1 VILLIVFKFFIMVRI
16 SVLLL
21 VFSFFGCGSNS
32 DKSKGSEGEDVTSV
46 KLTDDELLS
55 TVQKQTFKYFW
66 DYAEPNSGL
75 ARERYHPDGVYP
87 ENDSNIVT
95 TGGSGFGLMALVS
108 GMSQGYITK
117 EQGVERLNKIA
128 DFLGKADRFHGA
140 WSHWIDGNTGK
151 VKPFGTKD
159 NGGDL
164 VETSFLVAGMITVRE
179 YLKDGSENEKAVAQK
194 YDALWKGVNWQWFTN
209 NKNVL
214 YWHWSPTYDW
224 QMNFPLEGYNEC
236 LITYVLAASSP
247 THSIDAKA
255 YHEGWARSGGIVS
268 SNTKYNLPLIL
279 KHNGAEEFGG
289 PLFWAHYSY
298 VGLDPNQLTDKYANY
313 WDLNVNQTKINYQ
326 YCIENPKKGY
336 GPDYW
341 GLTASYSRNPDG
353 SIGYNAHMPSN
364 DQGVMS
370 PTAAISSIV
379 YTPKESIAVIRNL
392 YDNHKKETWGDAGF
406 YDALSLQNNNW
417 VAKRYLAIDQGP
429 EVVMIENYRTGLLW
443 KLFMNA
449 PEVKQGLVKLGFK
462 SGKYGI

>member
-1 VILLIVFKFFIMVRI
+1 MIRF
-16 SVLLL
+16 SLL
-21 VFSFFGCGSNS
+21 VLSFAFFLSCGSKEQNQN
-32 DKSKGSEGEDVTSV
+32 EEDNTKPSTE
-46 KLTDDELLS
+46 KLTDEQLLDS
-55 TVQKQTFKYFW
+55 VQKQTFKYFW

-75 ARERYHPDGVYP
+75 ARERYHPDGNYP

-95 TGGSGFGLMALVS
+95 TGGSGFGLMALVA
-108 GMSQGYITK
+108 GIDRGYVSK
-117 EQGVERLNKIA
+117 EEGVKRLDKIA
-128 DFLGKADRFHGA
+128 DFLAKADRFHGA

-164 VETSFLVAGMITVRE
+164 VETSFLVSGFITVRE
-179 YLKDGSENEKAVAQK
+179 YLKTGNEKEKAVAAK
-194 YDALWKGVNWQWFTN
+194 YDALWKGVDWQWYTN

-214 YWHWSPTYDW
+214 YWHWSPSYAW
-224 QMNFPLEGYNEC
+224 EMNFPLEGYNEC
-236 LITYVLAASSP
+236 LITYILAASSP
-247 THSIDAKA
+247 THTIDAKA

-268 SNTKYNLPLIL
+268 SKTKYNLPLIL

-298 VGLDPNQLTDKYANY
+298 VGLDPNQLSDKYANY

-326 YCIENPKKGY
+326 YCVENPKKIAGY
-336 GPDYW
+336 GPEYW

-364 DQGVMS
+364 DQGVIS

-379 YTPKESIAVIRNL
+379 YTPKESITFIRNL
-392 YDNHKKETWGDAGF
+392 YENHKEETWGNAGF
-406 YDALSLQNNNW
+406 YDALSLGNKW

-429 EVVMIENYRTGLLW
+429 EVVMIENYRSGLLW

-449 PEVKQGLVKLGFK
+449 PEVKQGLKKLEFK

>member
-1 VILLIVFKFFIMVRI
+1 MVRI

-21 VFSFFGCGSNS
+21 AFSFLGCGSIGE
-32 DKSKGSEGEDVTSV
+32 KSKEKVAEKTAAV
-46 KLTDDELLS
+46 KLTDDELLA

-87 ENDSNIVT
+87 ENDANIVT
-95 TGGSGFGLMALVS
+95 TGGSGFGLMAIVS
-108 GMSQGYITK
+108 GISQGYITK
-117 EQGVERLNKIA
+117 KEGVERLNKIA

-179 YLKDGSENEKAVAQK
+179 YLKDGSEKDKAVAQK
-194 YDALWKGVNWQWFTN
+194 YDALWKGVDWQWYTN

-214 YWHWSPTYDW
+214 YWHWSPNYDW

-236 LITYVLAASSP
+236 LITYVLGASSP

-255 YHEGWARSGGIVS
+255 YHEGWARSGGIVTS
-268 SNTKYNLPLIL
+268 KTKYNIPLIL

-313 WDLNVNQTKINYQ
+313 WDLNVNQVKIDYE
-326 YCIENPKKGY
+326 YCVENPKKFEGY
-336 GPDYW
+336 GADYW

-353 SIGYNAHMPSN
+353 SIGYNAHFPTN
-364 DQGVMS
+364 DVGVIS
-370 PTAAISSIV
+370 PTGAISSIV
-379 YTPKESIAVIRNL
+379 YTPKESMAVIRNL
-392 YDNHKKETWGDAGF
+392 YENHKDQTWGDAGF
-406 YDALSLQNNNW
+406 YDALSLGNNW

-462 SGKYGI
+462 SGKYGF

>member
-1 VILLIVFKFFIMVRI
+1 MVRI

-21 VFSFFGCGSNS
+21 AFTFFSCGSN
-32 DKSKGSEGEDVTSV
+32 DKPKEEKEENATTVA
-46 KLTDDELLS
+46 LTDEQLLE

-75 ARERYHPDGVYP
+75 ARERYHPDGIYP
-87 ENDSNIVT
+87 ENDANIVT
-95 TGGSGFGLMALVS
+95 TGGSGFGLMAIVS
-108 GMSQGYITK
+108 GMSQGYISK

-179 YLKDGSENEKAVAQK
+179 YLKEGSEKEKAVAQK
-194 YDALWKGVNWQWFTN
+194 YDALWKGVEWNWFTN

-224 QMNFPLEGYNEC
+224 QMNFPLQGYNEC
-236 LITYVLAASSP
+236 LITYVMAASSP

-255 YHEGWARSGGIVS
+255 YHEGWARNGDIVS
-268 SNTKYNLPLIL
+268 SDKKYNVPLVL
-279 KHNGAEEFGG
+279 KHNGAAEFGG

-298 VGLDPNQLTDKYANY
+298 VGLDPNQLSDKYANY
-313 WDLNVNQTKINYQ
+313 WDLNVNQTKINYE
-326 YCIENPKKGY
+326 YCVENPKKVKGY

-341 GLTASYSRNPDG
+341 GLSASYSRNSDG

-364 DQGVMS
+364 DQEVIS

-379 YTPKESIAVIRNL
+379 YMPKESMAFIRNL
-392 YDNHKKETWGDAGF
+392 YENHKEQTWGNAGF
-406 YDALSLQNNNW
+406 YDALSLGNNNW

-449 PEVKQGLVKLGFK
+449 PEVKQGLTKLGFK

>member
-1 VILLIVFKFFIMVRI
+1 MVRI

-21 VFSFFGCGSNS
+21 AFSFFGCGSIGE
-32 DKSKGSEGEDVTSV
+32 KSKDKVAEKTSVV
-46 KLTDDELLS
+46 KLTDDELLA

-75 ARERYHPDGVYP
+75 ARERYHPDGIYP
-87 ENDSNIVT
+87 DKDPNIVT
-95 TGGSGFGLMALVS
+95 TGGSGFGLMAIVS
-108 GMSQGYITK
+108 GISQGYITK
-117 EQGVERLNKIA
+117 AQGVERLNKIA

-179 YLKDGSENEKAVAQK
+179 YLKDGSEKDKAVAQK
-194 YDALWKGVNWQWFTN
+194 YDALWKGVDWQWYTN

-236 LITYVLAASSP
+236 LITYVMAASSP
-247 THSIDAKA
+247 THTIDPKV
-255 YHEGWARSGGIVS
+255 YHEGWARSGGIVTS
-268 SNTKYNLPLIL
+268 KTKYNIPLIL

-313 WDLNVNQTKINYQ
+313 WDLNVNQVKIDYE
-326 YCIENPKKGY
+326 YCVENPKKFEGY
-336 GPDYW
+336 GADYW

-353 SIGYNAHMPSN
+353 SIGYNAHFPTN
-364 DQGVMS
+364 DVGVIS
-370 PTAAISSIV
+370 PTGAISSIV
-379 YTPKESIAVIRNL
+379 YTPKESMAVIRNL
-392 YDNHKKETWGDAGF
+392 YDNHKDQTWGDAGF
-406 YDALSLQNNNW
+406 YDALSLGNNW

-462 SGKYGI
+462 SGKYNF

>member
-1 VILLIVFKFFIMVRI
+1 MVRI
-16 SVLLL
+16 SVLFLAFAF
-21 VFSFFGCGSNS
+21 FSCGSKE
-32 DKSKGSEGEDVTSV
+32 DKSKENVQENTSGVTA
-46 KLTDDELLS
+46 LTDEQLLDA
-55 TVQKQTFKYFW
+55 VQKQTFKYFW

-95 TGGSGFGLMALVS
+95 TGGSGFGLMALVA
-108 GMSQGYITK
+108 GIDRGYVSK
-117 EQGVERLNKIA
+117 EEGVKRLDKIA
-128 DFLGKADRFHGA
+128 DFLAKADRFHGA

-164 VETSFLVAGMITVRE
+164 VETSFLVSGFITVRE
-179 YLKDGSENEKAVAQK
+179 YLKTGNEKEKAVAAK
-194 YDALWKGVNWQWFTN
+194 YDALWKGVDWQWYTN
-209 NKNVL
+209 QKNVL
-214 YWHWSPTYDW
+214 YWHWSPSYAW
-224 QMNFPLEGYNEC
+224 EMNFPLQGYNEC
-236 LITYVLAASSP
+236 LITYVMAASSP
-247 THSIDAKA
+247 THTIDAKA

-268 SNTKYNLPLIL
+268 SKTKYNIPLIL

-313 WDLNVNQTKINYQ
+313 WDLNVNQTKINYE
-326 YCIENPKKGY
+326 YCVQNPNKNAGY
-336 GPDYW
+336 GPEYW

-364 DQGVMS
+364 DQGVIS

-379 YTPKESIAVIRNL
+379 YTPKESMAVIRNL
-392 YDNHKKETWGDAGF
+392 YENHKDETWGDAGF
-406 YDALSLQNNNW
+406 YDALSLGNKW

-449 PEVKQGLVKLGFK
+449 PEVKQGLTKLGFK

>member
-1 VILLIVFKFFIMVRI
+1 MVRI

-21 VFSFFGCGSNS
+21 AFSFLGCGSIGE
-32 DKSKGSEGEDVTSV
+32 KSKEKVAEKTAAV
-46 KLTDDELLS
+46 KLTDDELLA

-87 ENDSNIVT
+87 ENDANVVT
-95 TGGSGFGLMALVS
+95 TGGSGFGLMAIVS
-108 GMSQGYITK
+108 GISQGYITK
-117 EQGVERLNKIA
+117 KEGVERLNKIA

-179 YLKDGSENEKAVAQK
+179 YLKDGSEKDKAVAQK
-194 YDALWKGVNWQWFTN
+194 YDALWKGVDWQWYTN

-214 YWHWSPTYDW
+214 YWHWSPNYDW

-236 LITYVLAASSP
+236 LITYVLGASSP

-255 YHEGWARSGGIVS
+255 YHEGWARSGGIVTS
-268 SNTKYNLPLIL
+268 KTKYNIPLIL

-313 WDLNVNQTKINYQ
+313 WDLNVNQVKIDYE
-326 YCIENPKKGY
+326 YCVENPKKFEGY
-336 GPDYW
+336 GADYW

-353 SIGYNAHMPSN
+353 SIGYNAHFPTN
-364 DQGVMS
+364 DVGVIS
-370 PTAAISSIV
+370 PTGAISSIV
-379 YTPKESIAVIRNL
+379 YTPKESMAVIRNL
-392 YDNHKKETWGDAGF
+392 YENHKDQTWGDAGF
-406 YDALSLQNNNW
+406 YDALSLGNNW

-462 SGKYGI
+462 SEKYGF

>member
-1 VILLIVFKFFIMVRI
+1 
-16 SVLLL
+16 
-21 VFSFFGCGSNS
+21 
-32 DKSKGSEGEDVTSV
+32 
-46 KLTDDELLS
+46 
-55 TVQKQTFKYFW
+55 
-66 DYAEPNSGL
+66 
-75 ARERYHPDGVYP
+75 
-87 ENDSNIVT
+87 
-95 TGGSGFGLMALVS
+95 
-108 GMSQGYITK
+108 
-117 EQGVERLNKIA
+117 
-128 DFLGKADRFHGA
+128 
-140 WSHWIDGNTGK
+140 
-151 VKPFGTKD
+151 
-159 NGGDL
+159 
-164 VETSFLVAGMITVRE
+164 MITVRE
-179 YLKDGSENEKAVAQK
+179 YLKEGSEKEKAVAQK
-194 YDALWKGVNWQWFTN
+194 YDALWKGVEWQWFTN

-236 LITYVLAASSP
+236 LITYVMAASSP
-247 THSIDAKA
+247 THSIDAKV

-268 SNTKYNLPLIL
+268 DKKKYDIPLIL

-298 VGLDPNQLTDKYANY
+298 VGLDPNQLSDKYANY
-313 WDLNVNQTKINYQ
+313 WDLNVNQTKINYE
-326 YCIENPKKGY
+326 YCVQNPKNGY
-336 GPDYW
+336 SADYW

-370 PTAAISSIV
+370 PTAAISSIA

-392 YDNHKKETWGDAGF
+392 YENHKKETWGEAGF
-406 YDALSLQNNNW
+406 YDALSLQNNW

-449 PEVKQGLVKLGFK
+449 PEVKQGLTKLGFH

>member
-1 VILLIVFKFFIMVRI
+1 MIRF
-16 SVLLL
+16 SLL
-21 VFSFFGCGSNS
+21 VLSFAFLSCGSKEQNQN
-32 DKSKGSEGEDVTSV
+32 EEDNTKPSIE
-46 KLTDDELLS
+46 KLTDEQLLDV
-55 TVQKQTFKYFW
+55 VQKQTFKYFW

-75 ARERYHPDGVYP
+75 ARERYHPDGNYP
-87 ENDSNIVT
+87 ENDANIVT
-95 TGGSGFGLMALVS
+95 TGGSGFGLMALVA
-108 GMSQGYITK
+108 GIDRGYVSK
-117 EQGVERLNKIA
+117 EEGVKRLDKIA
-128 DFLGKADRFHGA
+128 DFLAKADRFHGA

-164 VETSFLVAGMITVRE
+164 VETSFLVSGFITVRE
-179 YLKDGSENEKAVAQK
+179 YLKTGNENEKAVAAK
-194 YDALWKGVNWQWFTN
+194 YDALWKGVDWQWYTN

-214 YWHWSPTYDW
+214 YWHWSPSYAW

-247 THSIDAKA
+247 THTIDAKA
-255 YHEGWARSGGIVS
+255 YHEGWARSGAIVS
-268 SNTKYNLPLIL
+268 SKTKYNLPLIL

-298 VGLDPNQLTDKYANY
+298 VGLDPNQLSDKYADY
-313 WDLNVNQTKINYQ
+313 WNLNVNQTKINYQ
-326 YCIENPKKGY
+326 YCVENPKNGY
-336 GPDYW
+336 SADYW

-379 YTPKESIAVIRNL
+379 YTPKESMAVIRNL
-392 YDNHKKETWGDAGF
+392 YDNHKQETWGNAGF
-406 YDALSLQNNNW
+406 YDALSLQNKW

-429 EVVMIENYRTGLLW
+429 EVVMIENYRSGLLW

-449 PEVKQGLVKLGFK
+449 PEVKEGLTKLGFK

>member
-1 VILLIVFKFFIMVRI
+1 MVRFSLILLSLTFFSCSTTNV
-16 SVLLL
+16 
-21 VFSFFGCGSNS
+21 
-32 DKSKGSEGEDVTSV
+32 DKQKENASTEV
-46 KLTDDELLS
+46 KLSDEQLLA

-75 ARERYHPDGVYP
+75 ARERYHPDGNYP
-87 ENDSNIVT
+87 ENDPHIVT
-95 TGGSGFGLMALVS
+95 TGGSGFGLMAIVS
-108 GMSQGYITK
+108 GISQGYITK
-117 EQGVERLNKIA
+117 QQGVERLNKIA

-179 YLKDGSENEKAVAQK
+179 YLKDGSETEKAVAHK
-194 YDALWKGVNWQWFTN
+194 YDALWKGVDWQWYTN

-214 YWHWSPTYDW
+214 YWHWSPNYDW

-236 LITYVLAASSP
+236 LITYVMAASSP
-247 THSIDAKA
+247 THTIDPKV

-268 SNTKYNLPLIL
+268 SKTKYNIPLIL

-313 WDLNVNQTKINYQ
+313 WNLNVNQTKINYE
-326 YCIENPKKGY
+326 YCVENPQKVKGY
-336 GPDYW
+336 GADYW

-364 DQGVMS
+364 DQGVIS

-379 YTPKESIAVIRNL
+379 YTPKESMAVIRNL
-392 YDNHKKETWGDAGF
+392 YENHKKETWGEAGF
-406 YDALSLQNNNW
+406 YDALSLGNNW

-429 EVVMIENYRTGLLW
+429 EVVMLENYRTGLLW

-449 PEVKQGLVKLGFK
+449 PEVKQGLIKLGFK

>member
-1 VILLIVFKFFIMVRI
+1 MVRI

-21 VFSFFGCGSNS
+21 ALSFFGCGSIGE
-32 DKSKGSEGEDVTSV
+32 KSKDKVAEKTSVV
-46 KLTDDELLS
+46 KLTDDELLAI
-55 TVQKQTFKYFW
+55 VQKQTFKYFW

-75 ARERYHPDGVYP
+75 ARERYHPDGFYP
-87 ENDSNIVT
+87 DNDPNIVT
-95 TGGSGFGLMALVS
+95 TGGSGFGLMAIVS
-108 GMSQGYITK
+108 GISQGYITK
-117 EQGVERLNKIA
+117 AQGVERLNKIA

-164 VETSFLVAGMITVRE
+164 VETSFLVAGIITVRE
-179 YLKDGSENEKAVAQK
+179 YLKDGSEKDKAVAQK
-194 YDALWKGVNWQWFTN
+194 YDALWKGVDWQWYTN

-214 YWHWSPTYDW
+214 YWHWSPNYDW

-236 LITYVLAASSP
+236 LITYVLGASSP
-247 THSIDAKA
+247 THAIDAKA
-255 YHEGWARSGGIVS
+255 YHEGWARSGGIVTS
-268 SNTKYNLPLIL
+268 KTKYNIPLIL

-313 WDLNVNQTKINYQ
+313 WDLNVNQVKIDYE
-326 YCIENPKKGY
+326 YCVENPKKFAGY
-336 GPDYW
+336 GADYW

-353 SIGYNAHMPSN
+353 SIGYNAHFPTN
-364 DQGVMS
+364 DVGVIS
-370 PTAAISSIV
+370 PTGAISSIV
-379 YTPKESIAVIRNL
+379 YTPKESMAVIRNL
-392 YDNHKKETWGDAGF
+392 YENHKDQTWGDAGF
-406 YDALSLQNNNW
+406 YDALSLGNNW

-462 SGKYGI
+462 SGKYGF

>member
-1 VILLIVFKFFIMVRI
+1 MVRI

-21 VFSFFGCGSNS
+21 VFTFFGCGSNA
-32 DKSKGSEGEDVTSV
+32 DKSKGEVAENISDV
-46 KLTDDELLS
+46 KLTDEQLLA

-75 ARERYHPDGVYP
+75 GRERYHPDGVYP
-87 ENDSNIVT
+87 DNDANIVT
-95 TGGSGFGLMALVS
+95 TGGSGFGLMAIVS

-117 EQGVERLNKIA
+117 AQGVERLNKIA

-194 YDALWKGVNWQWFTN
+194 YDALWKGVEWKWYTN

-236 LITYVLAASSP
+236 LITYVLGASSP
-247 THSIDAKA
+247 THAIDAKA

-268 SNTKYNLPLIL
+268 SKTKYNIPLIL

-313 WDLNVNQTKINYQ
+313 WDLNVNQTKINYE
-326 YCIENPKKGY
+326 YCIQNPKKGY
-336 GPDYW
+336 SADYW
-341 GLTASYSRNPDG
+341 GLTASYSRNSDG

-379 YTPKESIAVIRNL
+379 YTPKESMAVIRNL
-392 YDNHKKETWGDAGF
+392 YENHKKETWGEAGF

-429 EVVMIENYRTGLLW
+429 EVVMLENYRTGLLW

-449 PEVKQGLVKLGFK
+449 PEVKQGLTKLGFH

>member
-1 VILLIVFKFFIMVRI
+1 MVRI

-21 VFSFFGCGSNS
+21 VFSLFGCGSNS
-32 DKSKGSEGEDVTSV
+32 DKSKENEGENVTTV
-46 KLTDDELLS
+46 KLTDEELLA

-87 ENDSNIVT
+87 ENDANIVT

-117 EQGVERLNKIA
+117 EQGLERLNKIA

-194 YDALWKGVNWQWFTN
+194 YDALWKGVDWQWYTN

-214 YWHWSPTYDW
+214 YWHWSPSYAW

-268 SNTKYNLPLIL
+268 SKTKYNIPLVL
-279 KHNGAEEFGG
+279 KHNGAEEYGG

-313 WDLNVNQTKINYQ
+313 WDLNVNQTKINYE
-326 YCIENPKKGY
+326 YCVENPGKVKGY

-364 DQGVMS
+364 DQQVIS

-379 YTPKESIAVIRNL
+379 YTPKESMAVIRNL
-392 YDNHKKETWGDAGF
+392 YDNHKDLTWGEAGF
-406 YDALSLQNNNW
+406 YDALSLGNNNW

-462 SGKYGI
+462 SGKYGIQ

>member
-1 VILLIVFKFFIMVRI
+1 MIRI
-16 SVLLL
+16 SVLLM
-21 VFSFFGCGSNS
+21 VFTFFGCGSNTDKPKENAGENTATEKLS
-32 DKSKGSEGEDVTSV
+32 DEQ
-46 KLTDDELLS
+46 LLNV
-55 TVQKQTFKYFW
+55 VQKQTFKYFW

-75 ARERYHPDGVYP
+75 ARERYHPDGIYP
-87 ENDSNIVT
+87 ENDANIVT
-95 TGGSGFGLMALVS
+95 TGGAGFGLMAIVS
-108 GMSQGYITK
+108 GISQGYITK
-117 EQGVERLNKIA
+117 YQGVERLNKIA

-179 YLKDGSENEKAVAQK
+179 YLKDGYEKEKAVAQK
-194 YDALWKGVNWQWFTN
+194 YDALWKGVEWNWYTN

-214 YWHWSPTYDW
+214 YWHWSPNYAW
-224 QMNFPLEGYNEC
+224 QMNFALEGYNEC
-236 LITYVLAASSP
+236 LITYVMAASSP
-247 THSIDAKA
+247 THGIDAKV

-268 SNTKYNLPLIL
+268 SKTKYNLPLIL

-298 VGLDPNQLTDKYANY
+298 VGLDPTQLSDKYANY
-313 WDLNVNQTKINYQ
+313 WDLNVNQTKINYE
-326 YCIENPKKGY
+326 YCVQNPKKGY
-336 GPDYW
+336 SADYW
-341 GLTASYSRNPDG
+341 GLSASYSRNPDG

-379 YTPKESIAVIRNL
+379 YTPKESMAVIRNL
-392 YDNHKKETWGDAGF
+392 YDNHKKETWGNAGF
-406 YDALSLQNNNW
+406 YDALSLQNNW

-462 SGKYGI
+462 SGKYGF

>member
-1 VILLIVFKFFIMVRI
+1 
-16 SVLLL
+16 
-21 VFSFFGCGSNS
+21 
-32 DKSKGSEGEDVTSV
+32 
-46 KLTDDELLS
+46 
-55 TVQKQTFKYFW
+55 
-66 DYAEPNSGL
+66 
-75 ARERYHPDGVYP
+75 
-87 ENDSNIVT
+87 
-95 TGGSGFGLMALVS
+95 
-108 GMSQGYITK
+108 MSQGYITK

-164 VETSFLVAGMITVRE
+164 VETSFLVVGMITVRE
-179 YLKDGSENEKAVAQK
+179 YLKEGSEKEKAVAQK
-194 YDALWKGVNWQWFTN
+194 YDALWKGVDWQWYTN

-214 YWHWSPTYDW
+214 YWHWSPNYAW
-224 QMNFPLEGYNEC
+224 QMNFPLQGYNEC
-236 LITYVLAASSP
+236 LITYVMAASSP

-255 YHEGWARSGGIVS
+255 YHEGWARGGEIVS
-268 SNTKYNLPLIL
+268 PKTKYNLPLIL
-279 KHNGAEEFGG
+279 MHNGAEEFGG

-298 VGLDPNQLTDKYANY
+298 VGLDPNQLSDKYANY

-326 YCIENPKKGY
+326 YCVENPNKIPGY
-336 GPDYW
+336 GPEYW

-364 DQGVMS
+364 DQGVIS

-379 YTPKESIAVIRNL
+379 YTPKESMTFIRNL
-392 YDNHKKETWGDAGF
+392 YENHKKETWGDAGF
-406 YDALSLQNNNW
+406 YDALSLGNKW

-449 PEVKQGLVKLGFK
+449 PEVKQGLTKLGFK

>member
-1 VILLIVFKFFIMVRI
+1 MVRI

-21 VFSFFGCGSNS
+21 AFTFFSCGSIGK
-32 DKSKGSEGEDVTSV
+32 KSKEKVAEKTAAV
-46 KLTDDELLS
+46 KLTDDELLA

-87 ENDSNIVT
+87 ENDANIVT
-95 TGGSGFGLMALVS
+95 TGGSGFGLMAIVS
-108 GMSQGYITK
+108 GISQGYITK
-117 EQGVERLNKIA
+117 KEGVERLNKIA

-179 YLKDGSENEKAVAQK
+179 YLKDGSEKDKAVAQK
-194 YDALWKGVNWQWFTN
+194 YDALWKGVDWQWYTN

-214 YWHWSPTYDW
+214 YWHWSPNYDW

-236 LITYVLAASSP
+236 LITYVLGASSP

-255 YHEGWARSGGIVS
+255 YHEGWARSGGIVTS
-268 SNTKYNLPLIL
+268 KTKYNIPLIL

-313 WDLNVNQTKINYQ
+313 WDLNVNQVKIDYE
-326 YCIENPKKGY
+326 YCVENPKKFEGY
-336 GPDYW
+336 GADYW

-353 SIGYNAHMPSN
+353 SIGYNAHFPTN
-364 DQGVMS
+364 DVGVIS
-370 PTAAISSIV
+370 PTGAISSIV
-379 YTPKESIAVIRNL
+379 YTPKESMAVIRNL
-392 YDNHKKETWGDAGF
+392 YENHKDQTWGDAGF
-406 YDALSLQNNNW
+406 YDALSLGNNW

-462 SGKYGI
+462 SGKYGF

>member
-1 VILLIVFKFFIMVRI
+1 MIRI
-16 SVLLL
+16 SVLFLAFTF
-21 VFSFFGCGSNS
+21 FSCGSNA
-32 DKSKGSEGEDVTSV
+32 DKGKENAEENTSGVTV
-46 KLTDDELLS
+46 LNDEELLDA
-55 TVQKQTFKYFW
+55 VQKQTFKYFW

-87 ENDSNIVT
+87 ENDANIVT
-95 TGGSGFGLMALVS
+95 TGGSGFGLMTLIAGIDRGYVS
-108 GMSQGYITK
+108 K
-117 EQGVERLNKIA
+117 EEGLKRLDKIA
-128 DFLGKADRFHGA
+128 DFLAKADRFHGA

-164 VETSFLVAGMITVRE
+164 VETSFLVSGFITVRE
-179 YLKDGSENEKAVAQK
+179 YLKTGNENEKAVAAK
-194 YDALWKGVNWQWFTN
+194 YDALWKGVDWQWYTN

-214 YWHWSPTYDW
+214 YWHWSPNYAW

-236 LITYVLAASSP
+236 LITYILAASSP
-247 THSIDAKA
+247 THTIDAKA
-255 YHEGWARSGGIVS
+255 YHEGWARSGDIVT
-268 SNTKYNLPLIL
+268 SNTKYDLPLIL
-279 KHNGAEEFGG
+279 KHNGAAEFGG

-313 WDLNVNQTKINYQ
+313 WDLNVNQTKINYK
-326 YCIENPKKGY
+326 YCVENPKNGY
-336 GPDYW
+336 SADYW
-341 GLTASYSRNPDG
+341 GLSASYSRNPDG

-379 YTPKESIAVIRNL
+379 YTPKESMAVIRNL
-392 YDNHKKETWGDAGF
+392 YQNHKAETWGNAGF
-406 YDALSLQNNNW
+406 YDALSLQNKW

-449 PEVKQGLVKLGFK
+449 PEVKQGLTKLGFK

>member
-1 VILLIVFKFFIMVRI
+1 MIRI
-16 SVLLL
+16 SVLFLAFTF
-21 VFSFFGCGSNS
+21 FSCGSNA
-32 DKSKGSEGEDVTSV
+32 DKSKENVQENTSGVTA
-46 KLTDDELLS
+46 LTDEQLLDA
-55 TVQKQTFKYFW
+55 VQKQTFKYFW

-95 TGGSGFGLMALVS
+95 TGGSGFGLMALVA
-108 GMSQGYITK
+108 GIDRGYVSK
-117 EQGVERLNKIA
+117 EEGVKRLDKIA
-128 DFLGKADRFHGA
+128 DFLAKADRFHGA

-164 VETSFLVAGMITVRE
+164 VETSFLVSGFITVRE
-179 YLKDGSENEKAVAQK
+179 YLKTGNEKEKAVAAK
-194 YDALWKGVNWQWFTN
+194 YDALWKGVDWQWYTN
-209 NKNVL
+209 QKNVL
-214 YWHWSPTYDW
+214 YWHWSPSYAW
-224 QMNFPLEGYNEC
+224 EMNFPLEGYNEC
-236 LITYVLAASSP
+236 LITYIMAASSP
-247 THSIDAKA
+247 THTVDAKA

-268 SNTKYNLPLIL
+268 SKTKYNIPLIL

-326 YCIENPKKGY
+326 YCVENPKKIAGY
-336 GPDYW
+336 GPEYW

-364 DQGVMS
+364 DQGVIS

-379 YTPKESIAVIRNL
+379 YTPKESMTFIRNL
-392 YDNHKKETWGDAGF
+392 YENHKDKTWGDAGF
-406 YDALSLQNNNW
+406 YDALSLGNKW

-449 PEVKQGLVKLGFK
+449 PEVKQGLTKLGFK

>member
-1 VILLIVFKFFIMVRI
+1 MFRI
-16 SVLLL
+16 SVLFL
-21 VFSFFGCGSNS
+21 VFTFFSCGSNA
-32 DKSKGSEGEDVTSV
+32 DRSKENAPENASETV
-46 KLTDDELLS
+46 LTDEQLLDV
-55 TVQKQTFKYFW
+55 VQKQTFRYFW

-75 ARERYHPDGVYP
+75 ARERYHPDGNYP
-87 ENDSNIVT
+87 ENDANIVT
-95 TGGSGFGLMALVS
+95 TGGSGFGLMAIVS
-108 GMSQGYITK
+108 GMSQGYITR

-128 DFLGKADRFHGA
+128 DFLDKADRFHGA

-179 YLKDGSENEKAVAQK
+179 YLKDGSEKENAVAKK
-194 YDALWKGVNWQWFTN
+194 YDALWKGVDWQWYTN

-214 YWHWSPTYDW
+214 YWHWSPNYAW
-224 QMNFPLEGYNEC
+224 EMNLPLQGYNEC
-236 LITYVLAASSP
+236 LITYIMAASSP
-247 THSIDAKA
+247 THSIDAKTF
-255 YHEGWARSGGIVS
+255 HEGWARSGGIVS
-268 SNTKYNLPLIL
+268 SKIKYNIPLIL

-298 VGLDPNQLTDKYANY
+298 VGLDPNQLSDKYANY

-326 YCIENPKKGY
+326 YCVENPNKNAGY

-353 SIGYNAHMPSN
+353 SIGYNAHMPGN
-364 DQGVMS
+364 DPGVIS

-379 YTPKESIAVIRNL
+379 YMPKESMTFIRNL
-392 YDNHKKETWGDAGF
+392 YENHKKETWGDAGF
-406 YDALSLQNNNW
+406 YDALSLGNKW

-449 PEVKQGLVKLGFK
+449 PEIKQGLTKLGFK
-462 SGKYGI
+462 SGKYSI